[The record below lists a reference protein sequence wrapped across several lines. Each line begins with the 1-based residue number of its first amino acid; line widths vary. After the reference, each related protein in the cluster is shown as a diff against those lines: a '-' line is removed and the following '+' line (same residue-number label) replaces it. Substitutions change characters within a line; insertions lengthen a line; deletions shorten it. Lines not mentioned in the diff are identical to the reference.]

1 MQPEI
6 KLYSNNCPNCIIVK
20 TKLKGKGL
28 TFEEVNDM
36 DEIMRLSGELKFSML
51 PFLQVGSGWYQGRDA
66 IDWVEGV

>member
-20 TKLKGKGL
+20 TKLKGRNFK
-28 TFEEVNDM
+28 FEEVNDM
-36 DEIMRLSGELKFSML
+36 DVIMDVAKDLKFSML
-51 PFLQVGSGWYQGRDA
+51 PFLQVGSEWYQGKDA